1 MEGVRFNKDFRG
13 LNSVKPQSLTFGLLS
28 HEDIVNLSAT
38 KIVTPMTFDP
48 LGHPIPGGLYDP
60 KMGPVRKDDKCPTCG
75 YSCFDCVGHMGYI
88 DLPVPVINPL
98 FHSVVH
104 FLMTCSCNNCFS
116 VLIPFSKKILLINQL
131 KLLNRGFVKEAI
143 ELESVLKD
151 EIEGSEG
158 KTGLSD
164 TFVLNELEKRVKK
177 ILKTANS
184 LVQPEIVEIRSVQQL
199 CEQFV
204 SNAFQNSNTRKAD
217 CPHCHQRYQKVKVL
231 KRQLIANVTM
241 EVADKYGAKGSA
253 KKVTE
258 AGQIFITPSESLKQ
272 LRQVWKK
279 DKSLLSELFPVLK
292 TTSAQNPTD
301 LFFFLIVAVTPS
313 CFRPVKFL
321 NGTISENIQNKL
333 YKTILDDCLV
343 IRSIVHVMN
352 GSESESLSLEH
363 KELISRIRGS
373 TFAEKLQLAWYNL
386 QNNCDLLVES
396 NKSSYGTLAGVNLLG
411 LKQLIEKK
419 EGLIRKNMMG
429 KRVNFAA
436 RSVITPDPNLNI
448 DEIGVPDA
456 FAKTL
461 TYPVPVTSWNVKS
474 LRKMVI
480 NGPNVHPGAV
490 LIVTEEGERI
500 RISPD
505 NPTQRESLANRLLTP
520 GSSKAKGMKIVHRH
534 LSDGDILLLNRQPTL
549 HRPSIMAHKAR
560 ILKNE
565 KTLRLHYSNCKSY
578 NADFDGDE
586 MNAHF
591 PQNELARSE
600 AYTLVNV
607 SNQYLVP
614 KDGTP
619 LGGLIQDHIISGV
632 RMSIRGRFFSRSD
645 YMQLVYQAL
654 PYVHGNLVLLP
665 PAILKPVQ
673 LWSGKQIIST
683 IILNVIPKGK
693 VPINLVS
700 TSKISFKA
708 WQKGTPRPWIAGG
721 TPFTNPITMTEA
733 EVIIRN
739 GELLCGV
746 LDKTHYGA
754 TPYSLVHCLYE
765 LYGGTCSTN
774 LLSSFGKLFTSF
786 LQIHGF
792 TLGVKDILV
801 NEKADA
807 ERLKHVKDVREVG
820 IIAATQ
826 ALDLPPDTDRKT
838 LTASLEEAYRK
849 NKKFSAVIDRQ
860 YKTCL
865 DSYTNRINSACMP
878 EGLIEGFPDNN
889 LQLMVQ
895 SGAKGSTV
903 NTMQISCLLG
913 QIELEGKRPPLMVS
927 GRSLPSFPPYEISAR
942 AGGFIE
948 GRFMTGIQ
956 PQEFFFHCMAG
967 REGLIDTAVKTSRSG
982 YLQRCLIKHLEGITV
997 NYDQTVRDSD
1007 GCVIQ
1012 FLYGEDGKD
1021 VTKAQFFKDQQIPIL
1036 VENRE
1041 AILNR
1046 DNIEHLERETKMDVI
1061 RDHRRKMKSWMKF
1074 AKKHNLQHG
1083 KNRLN
1088 PFTMFSMSEQPK
1100 HDSNESMKNSSRSVR
1115 NNSLVKQWCKMEEDM
1130 KSKYIDK
1137 IKTKPDP
1144 LTSILQS
1151 DRHFQ
1156 VISEKLDELIE
1167 NYMKNNRSSGKGQEE
1182 VREVVS
1188 LWSMQ
1193 AMCAGGE
1200 PVGTLAA
1207 QSVGEPSTQM
1217 TLNTFHFAGR
1227 GEMNVTLGIP
1237 RLREILMMASKNIK
1251 TPSVEIPFNM
1261 DVPKIEKKAER
1272 LRKRL
1277 TRITVAEVLHYVT
1290 VTERQILQEPQR
1302 IQLYDIRFHFLPR
1315 HCYKDKTHIG
1325 PEDIIEHIEDKF
1337 ILEVVNLEKKKRE
1350 IRKKEDFVSS
1360 EGKTSGSRT
1369 ARNEEDDE
1377 EGDLNNTRMQD
1388 ELVRDVNRDT
1398 DNSEDEDEP
1407 ADDGDATTA
1416 RIKAR
1421 RAEEQEY
1428 DDPEEEEN
1436 LSDGDDD
1443 EENKD
1448 DLAGEKDE
1456 ESEASDEE
1464 REGGAKN
1471 DSKKNRLAT
1480 DVVEGRIKKVKWSS
1494 NCIQD
1499 YKFDVDKSLWCQVT
1513 VGFPHSHGRIDFA
1526 SVLRERAAASVIHEV
1541 PGINRAFTFKNKDKI
1556 ILKTDGRNFSQMFR
1570 HSTLLELNKLYSND
1584 IHSIAKTYGIEAGAR
1599 LIVKEVQEVFKVYG
1613 IVVDPRHLLL
1623 IADYMTFDG
1632 TIQPLNR
1639 VGMRGGLSPLQQMSF
1654 EASTNFLK
1662 TAILQAKTDSLQSPS
1677 SRLVVGQ
1684 PCRTGTGAVDVRM
1697 ETSVF
1702 LSS

>member
-1 MEGVRFNKDFRG
+1 MEGGKFHKDFRG

-28 HEDIVNLSAT
+28 YDDIVNLSAT
-38 KIVTPMTFDP
+38 KIITPMTFDP

-60 KMGPVRKDDKCPTCG
+60 MMGPVKRDDKCPTCG
-75 YSCFDCVGHMGYI
+75 YTYNDCVGHMGYI

-98 FHSVVH
+98 FHSAVN
-104 FLMTCSCNNCFS
+104 FLMMSSCNKCYS
-116 VLIPFSKKILLINQL
+116 VVIPFSKKILLINQL
-131 KLLNRGFVKEAI
+131 KLLNHGFVKEAI
-143 ELESVLKD
+143 ELESIFND
-151 EIEGSEG
+151 EVEG
-158 KTGLSD
+158 KERKSD
-164 TFVLNELEKRVKK
+164 NLLLNELEKHVEH
-177 ILKTANS
+177 ILKSSNS
-184 LVQPEIVEIRSVQQL
+184 LLLPEVVEIRSMQQL
-199 CEQFV
+199 HDQFI
-204 SNAFQNSNTRKAD
+204 SNGFQSTRKAD

-241 EVADKYGAKGSA
+241 EVADKYGDKGNS

-258 AGQIFITPSESLKQ
+258 AGQTYITPSETLKQ
-272 LRQVWKK
+272 LRQVWNK
-279 DKSLLSELFPVLK
+279 DKSLLSELFPVLR
-292 TTSAQNPTD
+292 TTSSKTPTD
-301 LFFFLIVAVTPS
+301 LFFFLIVPVTP
-313 CFRPVKFL
+313 CCYRPVKFL
-321 NGTISENIQNKL
+321 NGIISENIQNKL

-343 IRSIVHVMN
+343 IRSIIHVMN
-352 GSESESLSLEH
+352 NPESDSLSLEH
-363 KELISRIRGS
+363 RELISRIRGS
-373 TFAEKLQLAWYNL
+373 TYSEKLQFSWHGL
-386 QNNCDLLVES
+386 QGHCDLLVES
-396 NKSSYGTLAGVNLLG
+396 NRSSYGSLADVNLLG

-474 LRKMVI
+474 LRKMVM

-505 NPTQRESLANRLLTP
+505 NPTHRESLANRLLTP
-520 GSSKAKGMKIVHRH
+520 GSSKTKGMKIVHRH
-534 LSDGDILLLNRQPTL
+534 LTDGDILLLNRQPTL

-600 AYTLVNV
+600 AYNLVNV

-632 RMSIRGRFFSRSD
+632 RMSIRGRFFTRSD

-654 PYVHGNLVLLP
+654 PYIHGNLVLLP
-665 PAILKPVQ
+665 PTILKPVQ

-708 WQKGTPRPWIAGG
+708 WQKGKPRPWIAGG

-807 ERLKHVKDVREVG
+807 ERLKHVKDVREAG

-826 ALDLPPDTDRKT
+826 ALELPPDTDRQT
-838 LTASLEEAYRK
+838 LKASLEEAYK
-849 NKKFSAVIDRQ
+849 KDKKFSALIDRQ
-860 YKTCL
+860 YKSCL

-878 EGLIEGFPDNN
+878 EGLIESFPDNN

-927 GRSLPSFPPYEISAR
+927 GRSLPSFPPYEVSAR

-1021 VTKAQFFKDQQIPIL
+1021 VTKSQFFKDQQIPIL
-1036 VENRE
+1036 VENRD
-1041 AILNR
+1041 AVLNR
-1046 DNIEHLERETKMDVI
+1046 DNIEHLERVTNMDVI
-1061 RDHRRKMKSWMKF
+1061 HEHRRKMKRWLKF
-1074 AKKHNLQHG
+1074 VKKHDLKG
-1083 KNRLN
+1083 KIRLN
-1088 PFTMFSMSEQPK
+1088 PFTLFSATEQPS
-1100 HDSNESMKNSSRSVR
+1100 HESNKSMKKSSRTVR
-1115 NNSLVKQWCKMEEDM
+1115 NHSLVKKWRSLDEDN
-1130 KSKYIDK
+1130 KSKYIEK
-1137 IKTKPDP
+1137 IKAKPDP
-1144 LTSILQS
+1144 LTSILQP

-1156 VISEKLDELIE
+1156 VISEKLDELID
-1167 NYMKNNRSSGKGQEE
+1167 NYLKNNSCGGRGEAE

-1188 LWSMQ
+1188 VWSMQ
-1193 AMCAGGE
+1193 SMCAGGE
-1200 PVGTLAA
+1200 PVGILAA

-1251 TPSVEIPFNM
+1251 TPAVEVPFLM
-1261 DVPKIEKKAER
+1261 HVPKIEKKAER

-1277 TRITVAEVLHYVT
+1277 TRITVAEVLHYCT
-1290 VTERQILQEPQR
+1290 VTERQILQEPKR
-1302 IQLYDIRFHFLPR
+1302 IQLYDIRFNFLPK

-1325 PEDIIEHIEDKF
+1325 PEEIIKHIEDKF
-1337 ILEVVNLEKKKRE
+1337 ILEIVNLERKKRD
-1350 IRKKEDFVSS
+1350 IRRKEDFVSS
-1360 EGKTSGSRT
+1360 EGRCDISLYALQFHES
-1369 ARNEEDDE
+1369 
-1377 EGDLNNTRMQD
+1377 RMQND
-1388 ELVRDVNRDT
+1388 LVRDVNRDT
-1398 DNSEDEDEP
+1398 DNSEDEDDP
-1407 ADDGDATTA
+1407 GDGDATSA

-1421 RAEEQEY
+1421 RVEEQEY

-1436 LSDGDDD
+1436 LSDDD
-1443 EENKD
+1443 EDEDKDSVTREKD
-1448 DLAGEKDE
+1448 D
-1456 ESEASDEE
+1456 ESGASDEE
-1464 REGGAKN
+1464 KEENTKEE
-1471 DSKKNRLAT
+1471 SKKKLST
-1480 DVVEGRIKKVKWSS
+1480 QEVETRIKKVKWLST
-1494 NCIQD
+1494 CIED
-1499 YKFDVDKSLWCQVT
+1499 YKFDVEKSLWCQVT

-1541 PGINRAFTFKNKDKI
+1541 AGINRAFTFKNKDTI
-1556 ILKTDGRNFSQMFR
+1556 MLKTDGRNFSQMFR
-1570 HSTLLELNKLYSND
+1570 HSTLLELSKLYSND
-1584 IHSIAKTYGIEAGAR
+1584 IHSIAKTYGIEAAAR

-1697 ETSVF
+1697 ATSVF